1 MAFRLH
7 ALLKKK
13 NIIFVSSYIF
23 RNIRQVKDEQNTTTI
38 RRYFTNMLL
47 FVTNSIYI

>member
-13 NIIFVSSYIF
+13 NLVFVSSYIF
-23 RNIRQVKDEQNTTTI
+23 RNIQQVKDEQNTTAI

-47 FVTNSIYI
+47 FVTNSIYM